1 MATYI
6 DHVFDPEEFRKT
18 GHALVEIL
26 AGHLESC
33 RNGKQEKVINYTR
46 PEDELE
52 YWHNY
57 KGKDPLEIWQD
68 VISRSTQS
76 YHPGYMGHQVATT
89 APLANFAG
97 LVGLHLNNGLA
108 VYEVGPAGN
117 AIEKWL
123 IDKIKPYFGYD
134 TFSDGFLTS
143 GGTIANLTTLLC
155 ARSVKAPGVWKNGTK
170 EKYAFMVSE
179 EAHYCIDRAVR
190 IMGWGDDGI
199 IKIPVDEQFK
209 MQTDLLPEYLEKA
222 KQKGV
227 QVLGVVGSFPTTSTG
242 IHDNLEAIAAFC
254 KLHSL
259 WFHVDGA
266 HGGPAVFSEKH
277 NHLTNGIQYA
287 DSIIVDAHK
296 MMINPGLATIVLFKD
311 GNHSF
316 QTFSQEAS
324 YLFGRH
330 DADWYNYGKRTM
342 ECTKL
347 MMSLRLMT
355 MIQVYGIEM
364 LGAHIDH
371 MYQLGKILA
380 EKVTERPNM
389 EIGVV
394 PESNIVCY
402 RIKENDQE
410 LANRKNSWIR
420 NKLLEE
426 GDFFIVQTVLKNTV
440 FMRSAIMN
448 PMTTPEVFDRLL
460 DRIES
465 LNYSFSNP

>member
-1 MATYI
+1 MVSYI
-6 DHVFDPEEFRKT
+6 DELFDPEEFRKT
-18 GHALVEIL
+18 GHALIDLL
-26 AGHLESC
+26 ANHLEAC
-33 RNGKQEKVINYTR
+33 RNGKQQKVMRYTR

-52 YWHNY
+52 YWQKY
-57 KGKDPLEIWQD
+57 SGKAPLEIWED
-68 VISRSTQS
+68 VIARSTQS

-123 IDKIKPYFGYD
+123 VDKLIPHFGYD
-134 TFSDGFLTS
+134 HQADGFLTS
-143 GGTIANLTTLLC
+143 GGTIGNLTTLLC

-190 IMGWGDDGI
+190 IMGWGDEGI
-199 IKIPVDEQFK
+199 IKIPVDQNYK
-209 MQTDLLPEYLEKA
+209 MRTELLPEYLDKA
-222 KQKGV
+222 ALNGI
-227 QVLGVVGSFPTTSTG
+227 QVLGVVGSLPTTSTG
-242 IHDNLEAIAAFC
+242 IHDDLNAIGAFC
-254 KLHSL
+254 RLHNL

-266 HGGPAVFSEKH
+266 HGGPAVFSEKYRY
-277 NHLTNGIQYA
+277 LTKGIEFA

-296 MMINPGLATIVLFKD
+296 MMINPGVATIVLFKD
-311 GNHSF
+311 GGNSF
-316 QTFSQEAS
+316 QTFRQEAS
-324 YLFGRH
+324 YLFGKH

-355 MIQVYGIEM
+355 MIQVYGMEM
-364 LGAHIDH
+364 FGQHIDH
-371 MYQLGKILA
+371 MYQLGSILA
-380 EKVTERPNM
+380 EKVKERPNM
-389 EIGVV
+389 ELGVE

-420 NKLLEE
+420 SKLLEE
-426 GDFFIVQTVLKNTV
+426 GDFFIVQTVLRNTV
-440 FMRSAIMN
+440 FLRSAIMN

-460 DRIES
+460 DRIEA
-465 LNYSFSNP
+465 LNSEF